1 MTVLPEQG
9 SQLRQGK
16 KMTVSEPAPVYP
28 FGGAGIFDV
37 DPDQS
42 TVNQDPKTV
51 VTGDVAALPVDVE
64 P

>member
-1 MTVLPEQG
+1 
-9 SQLRQGK
+9 
-16 KMTVSEPAPVYP
+16 MTVSQPAPVYP
-28 FGGAGIFDV
+28 FGGAGVFDV